1 MVPLGLLPEKRWRL
15 RMVLGLSK
23 YVLGFPREMP
33 GCHRKTL
40 GLQRGPVP
48 RLVVSCAF
56 CLC

>member
-40 GLQRGPVP
+40 GCFRKVFGWPGDMLG
-48 RLVVSCAF
+48 
-56 CLC
+56 